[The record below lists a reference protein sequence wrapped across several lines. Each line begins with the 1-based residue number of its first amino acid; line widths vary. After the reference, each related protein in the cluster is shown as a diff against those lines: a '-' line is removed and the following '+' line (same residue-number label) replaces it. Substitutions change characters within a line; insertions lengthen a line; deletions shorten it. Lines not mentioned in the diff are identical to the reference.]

1 MSILSILP
9 DPPSSQGQ
17 AHAQLPQT
25 FWKQLR
31 AMLLYLTRTE
41 VHTYAFSVAANAI
54 LSLFPFIDLLL
65 AVTDHIFHSQHMEHV
80 IGDLLRNLLPTG
92 QDFVIRNMMLLAH
105 AQRKVAVF
113 SLIMLLISSSGV
125 FLPLEIALN
134 HVWNVHENRS
144 YLRNQI
150 VSLGLAFAAG
160 LLALISVAFSA
171 AQRTLLGAIF
181 FGHTHN
187 FVFRFL
193 TQSVLQ
199 ILASASSIGIFFL
212 IYWLL
217 PNRKTSAVSVLPS
230 AVITGLI
237 WEGAKLLYIAALP
250 HLDLPS
256 VYGPFATSVGLMM
269 WAFLSGLILLSG
281 AYYTAMRVLS
291 HVQPEVAAAIIA
303 GNAAGAAP
311 DPSTAGEIA

>member
-9 DPPSSQGQ
+9 DPQPSQGLTSVQ
-17 AHAQLPQT
+17 APQT
-25 FWKQLR
+25 IGQQLKS
-31 AMLLYLTRTE
+31 MLFYLTRTE

-54 LSLFPFIDLLL
+54 LSLFPFIVLLL
-65 AVTDHIFHSQHMEHV
+65 TVTDHVFHSPNMERV

-92 QDFVIRNMMLLAH
+92 QDFVIRNMVLLVH
-105 AQRKVAVF
+105 AQRKVAIF
-113 SLIMLLISSSGV
+113 SLIMLLISSSGI

-134 HVWNVHENRS
+134 HVWNVRVNRS

-160 LLALISVAFSA
+160 LLALLSVAFSA

-217 PNRKTSAVSVLPS
+217 PNRKTAAVSVLPS

-250 HLDLPS
+250 RLDLPS

-281 AYYTAMRVLS
+281 AHYTAMRVLANA
-291 HVQPEVAAAIIA
+291 PDAIVAATL
-303 GNAAGAAP
+303 AAEAERPAP
-311 DPSTAGEIA
+311 SGEIA

>member
-9 DPPSSQGQ
+9 DPQPSHG
-17 AHAQLPQT
+17 HTGVRVPQT
-25 FWKQLR
+25 IGQQLQS
-31 AMLLYLTRTE
+31 MLFYMTRTE

-65 AVTDHIFHSQHMEHV
+65 TITDHVFHSLSMERV

-134 HVWNVHENRS
+134 HVWNVRENRS

-171 AQRTLLGAIF
+171 AQRRLLGVLF

-187 FVFRFL
+187 FLFRFL

-217 PNRKTSAVSVLPS
+217 PNRKTSAISVLPS

-269 WAFLSGLILLSG
+269 WAFLSGLILLAG
-281 AYYTAMRVLS
+281 ANYTAMRVLS
-291 HVQPEVAAAIIA
+291 QVQPEVAAAIIA

-311 DPSTAGEIA
+311 VPATTGEID